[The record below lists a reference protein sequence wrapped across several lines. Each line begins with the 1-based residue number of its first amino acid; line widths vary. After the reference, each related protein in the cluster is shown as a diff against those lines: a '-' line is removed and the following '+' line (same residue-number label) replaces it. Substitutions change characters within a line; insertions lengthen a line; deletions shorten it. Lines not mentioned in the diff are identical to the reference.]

1 MAVSL
6 LISETTSNWCR
17 NLGCRSDSVKQT
29 ISLKICVSWNQLVSY
44 TNPLASGCKVK
55 WGEEASLGSWLE
67 TILLKCI
74 CGHSLPQTT
83 NLLSFLTEC
92 FGVRLSCRKIWK
104 DFSLGK
110 YENSLWQMQDKR
122 HGKSKSKENV
132 GGDVAHLYCS
142 LHCCNSPVLLRS
154 CIIFTMF
161 HLLAL
166 PRHYFPG
173 DFCLPDDYDKA
184 FPPAPRPANVTIVS
198 SLLEVCIPPCI
209 MKSIFCILEFSVNV
223 KRT

>member
-1 MAVSL
+1 MRRRGESGKLPWNYPAKMYL
-6 LISETTSNWCR
+6 WALIA
-17 NLGCRSDSVKQT
+17 SDNKFV
-29 ISLKICVSWNQLVSY
+29 IVFNRVL
-44 TNPLASGCKVK
+44 
-55 WGEEASLGSWLE
+55 WG
-67 TILLKCI
+67 
-74 CGHSLPQTT
+74 
-83 NLLSFLTEC
+83 
-92 FGVRLSCRKIWK
+92 LSCRKIWK

-110 YENSLWQMQDKR
+110 YENPLWQMQDKR

-132 GGDVAHLYCS
+132 GCDVAHLYCS

-184 FPPAPRPANVTIVS
+184 FPPAPRPTNVTIVS
-198 SLLEVCIPPCI
+198 SLLEVGIPPCI